1 VPVTELQG
9 SSLSAFDI
17 NSIKGEMIMNEIVKV
32 FENEEFGRV
41 RTVTINNEPWFV
53 GKDVTEI
60 LGYERT
66 TKAVV
71 EHVDDEDRQMVDGR
85 TQSYFGIEL
94 GQRGGWLINES
105 GLYGLILSSKLP
117 KAKDFKHWVTSEVLP
132 SIRKT
137 GSYSIQPKPDSY
149 MIEDP
154 VERAKR
160 WIEEYEERKALE
172 QKIELDKPKV
182 DFADHVSDTSDLI
195 DIGTLAKLANDENIP
210 IGRNK
215 LFEWLRTNYI
225 LMSKGEHK
233 NEPYQK
239 CIDNGWFVIKEYAY
253 KTPYGNQIGTKT
265 YVTGKG
271 QMYIIERLRKEFT

>member
-1 VPVTELQG
+1 
-9 SSLSAFDI
+9 
-17 NSIKGEMIMNEIVKV
+17 MNEIVKV
-32 FENEEFGRV
+32 FENKEFGRV
-41 RTVTINNEPWFV
+41 RTMSVDGEPWFI
-53 GKDVTEI
+53 GKDVAEV
-60 LGYERT
+60 LGYT
-66 TKAVV
+66 NPTKAMQD
-71 EHVDDEDRQMVDGR
+71 HVDDEDRTFNETLKLSR
-85 TQSYFGIEL
+85 QSGA
-94 GQRGGWLINES
+94 WLINES
-105 GLYGLILSSKLP
+105 GLYSLILSSKLP
-117 KAKDFKHWVTSEVLP
+117 NAKRFKHWVTSEVLP

-149 MIEDP
+149 MIDDP

-182 DFADHVSDTSDLI
+182 EFADHVSDTSDLI

-225 LMSKGEHK
+225 LMSKGKHK